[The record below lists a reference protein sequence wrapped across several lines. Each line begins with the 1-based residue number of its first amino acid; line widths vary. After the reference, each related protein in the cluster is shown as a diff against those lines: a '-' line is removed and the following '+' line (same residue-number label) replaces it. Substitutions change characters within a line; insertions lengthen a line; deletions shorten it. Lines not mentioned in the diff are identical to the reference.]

1 MSLKATLGTEALR
14 VLRFLLQRGSGS
26 FALAKEF
33 VTLNELHRS
42 GVVEVLA
49 DVYYH
54 AMKDLEESAWGWT
67 DSAFS
72 EFADICYAPSELGLR
87 LLPFVEAG
95 LDQSDALNVP
105 LQVEAFPLPQCR
117 LHFDHPSAQ
126 VDLTVR
132 AHTCFQLGG
141 NMKGI
146 QHIHYLIQ
154 QQVPTYVQLGACF
167 NSHHLS
173 T

>member
-33 VTLNELHRS
+33 VALNELHRS

-54 AMKDLEESAWGWT
+54 TMKELEEGAWGWA

-87 LLPFVEAG
+87 LLPFVEAA
-95 LDQSDALNVP
+95 LNENDALNVP
-105 LQVEAFPLPQCR
+105 LQVNLLAALR
-117 LHFDHPSAQ
+117 
-126 VDLTVR
+126 
-132 AHTCFQLGG
+132 
-141 NMKGI
+141 
-146 QHIHYLIQ
+146 
-154 QQVPTYVQLGACF
+154 
-167 NSHHLS
+167 
-173 T
+173 